1 MPSRRQTYD
10 VSVKAAIYARVS
22 SDDGRQSTANQI
34 QQLRELA
41 SVRQFE
47 IIREYVDE
55 ETGASASRPAF
66 LQLFRVSWDRVPE
79 PLEGAR
85 ILKMPPRSESVSRT
99 AVVAV

>member
-1 MPSRRQTYD
+1 MPSRRQTCD

-47 IIREYVDE
+47 IM
-55 ETGASASRPAF
+55 G
-66 LQLFRVSWDRVPE
+66 L
-79 PLEGAR
+79 
-85 ILKMPPRSESVSRT
+85 
-99 AVVAV
+99 